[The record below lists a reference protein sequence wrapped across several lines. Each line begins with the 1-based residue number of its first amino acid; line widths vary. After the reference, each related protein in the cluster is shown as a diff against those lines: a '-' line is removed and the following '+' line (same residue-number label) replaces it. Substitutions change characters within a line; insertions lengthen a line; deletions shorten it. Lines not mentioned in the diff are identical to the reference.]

1 MMTRNVTLTLE
12 KAREW
17 FNSGNAEL
25 KEIALQAFTEK
36 ELATPNFKII
46 KTFEDA
52 MNALQFEN
60 TSKSFVWNHIKQVAR
75 ISIASAAI
83 IKLNIIRR
91 ALNLGENMEF
101 TKGNIYYPYNPFITK
116 SSTYYDNE
124 IKEGLMS
131 VVAEFEYK
139 DQRYR
144 LMGGCADSGGGAGLG
159 YFFSGFDVCYAYS
172 DVGFL
177 GCATREIAQHFGKY
191 FAKEIFDA
199 KYGDTVKY
207 QWIR

>member
-144 LMGGCADSGGGAGLG
+144 LMGGVAGGGSASGLGCFGSYGGVSFADSAV
-159 YFFSGFDVCYAYS
+159 S
-172 DVGFL
+172 FL

>member
-83 IKLNIIRR
+83 IKLNTIRR

-144 LMGGCADSGGGAGLG
+144 LMGGVAGGGSSSGLGCFGSYGGVSFADSA
-159 YFFSGFDVCYAYS
+159 
-172 DVGFL
+172 VGFL

>member
-17 FNSGNAEL
+17 FNSDSVEL
-25 KEIALQAFTEK
+25 KEVALQAFTRE
-36 ELATPNFKII
+36 ELTIPRFESI
-46 KTFEDA
+46 KTFENAMDA
-52 MNALQFEN
+52 LGWDLKYRRFIR
-60 TSKSFVWNHIKQVAR
+60 THIEEV
-75 ISIASAAI
+75 STYSPASAAM
-83 IKLNIIRR
+83 IKLSIIRK
-91 ALNLGENMEF
+91 ALNLGENMEL

-116 SSTYYDNE
+116 SSTHYDNE

-144 LMGGCADSGGGAGLG
+144 LVGGCAYYGSTSGLG
-159 YFFSGFDVCYAYS
+159 YFDSSDGVSGAFSN
-172 DVGFL
+172 VGFL
-177 GCATREIAQHFGKY
+177 GCATRVIAQHFGKY
-191 FAKEIFDA
+191 FAKVIFDA

-207 QWIR
+207 QWIK

>member
-1 MMTRNVTLTLE
+1 MSEWKYIDSIVELSDFECAHCDTRDFCMVVCDTIDEPWETLTNFLKKNQTVVEQCSFNKDEIIPLLKSLE
-12 KAREW
+12 
-17 FNSGNAEL
+17 
-25 KEIALQAFTEK
+25 T
-36 ELATPNFKII
+36 
-46 KTFEDA
+46 
-52 MNALQFEN
+52 
-60 TSKSFVWNHIKQVAR
+60 
-75 ISIASAAI
+75 ASADI

-144 LMGGCADSGGGAGLG
+144 LVGGVAGGGSASGLG
-159 YFFSGFDVCYAYS
+159 CFGSYGGVSFADVS
-172 DVGFL
+172 FL

>member
-1 MMTRNVTLTLE
+1 
-12 KAREW
+12 
-17 FNSGNAEL
+17 
-25 KEIALQAFTEK
+25 
-36 ELATPNFKII
+36 
-46 KTFEDA
+46 

-144 LMGGCADSGGGAGLG
+144 LMGGVAGGGSASGLGSYGGVSFADSA
-159 YFFSGFDVCYAYS
+159 
-172 DVGFL
+172 VGFL

-199 KYGDTVKY
+199 KYGEVSVDKIIPTQNVLQYTANLLSYKKVLDFCRAY
-207 QWIR
+207 SSVGQSN